1 VAPEDGQQLPLEF
14 FGLGQ
19 PVPAAGWDL
28 NLPPEDNA
36 QVQPADNI
44 QGDWGQWI
52 VNDPPVQQPQ
62 QDLPPDEQQVS
73 NPHSDLSSDSSS
85 GPALGVPVQNG

>member
-28 NLPPEDNA
+28 NLPPDDNA
-36 QVQPADNI
+36 QAEPADNI
-44 QGDWGQWI
+44 QGDWDQWI
-52 VNDPPVQQPQ
+52 VNAPPVQ
-62 QDLPPDEQQVS
+62 
-73 NPHSDLSSDSSS
+73 
-85 GPALGVPVQNG
+85 